1 MAGCDIVTQRSRTRL
16 RVSRAASAFLALG
29 CAWGLSVGPA
39 AAAGLTVSTGEKLG
53 TLVGMAAD
61 LNHDWYW
68 ITDGSSSTVRSLLAL
83 DRSGKEVHRVAWEPA
98 FHDVEAMSWANGV
111 LYVADIGDKKAR
123 RHGIRVVSPTST
135 TAKQSAYYEWMFTYP
150 DGAHDAKALS
160 VSPKGSFYITTD
172 GPHPAI
178 YRGGPQ
184 VSRTESNPLEKVAD
198 APAGVKDATF
208 LPDGSR
214 MAILTGHEVR
224 IVDAYSW
231 KTVANAAFSGGQA
244 ITTDTTQKTLEIA
257 TSGNKV
263 KGIKFPTTLTSIT
276 PTPSHTPKVK
286 AAAPHANG
294 KPTSKARSGTLIAV
308 MGAVAVA
315 LCAGVITFFY
325 GRSRDTTWRHR

>member
-1 MAGCDIVTQRSRTRL
+1 MSQRFRTR
-16 RVSRAASAFLALG
+16 RRACRSATALLALG

-39 AAAGLTVSTGEKLG
+39 AAAGFTVNTNRKLG
-53 TLVGMAAD
+53 KPVGMAAD
-61 LNHDWYW
+61 LNNDWYW
-68 ITDGSSSTVRSLLAL
+68 ITDGSSSTVRSLLAV
-83 DRSGKEVHRVAWEPA
+83 DKSGKEAHRVTWEPA
-98 FHDVEAMSWANGV
+98 FHDVEALSWAHGV
-111 LYVADIGDKKAR
+111 LYVADIGDKKAQ
-123 RHGIRVVSPTST
+123 RHGIRVMSPTST
-135 TAKQSAYYEWMFTYP
+135 AAKHSTYYEWMFTYP

-160 VSPKGSFYITTD
+160 VSPKGNFYIITD

-214 MAILTGHEVR
+214 LAILTDHEVR

-231 KTVANAAFSGGQA
+231 KTLANAAFSGGQA
-244 ITTDTTQKTLEIA
+244 ITTDTTQKGLEIA

-263 KGIKFPTTLTSIT
+263 RGIKFPTTLTSIT
-276 PTPSHTPKVK
+276 PTRSPSPK
-286 AAAPHANG
+286 ATAGATQASG
-294 KPTSKARSGTLIAV
+294 KPTSKARSGTFIAV
-308 MGAVAVA
+308 MGAVIVA
-315 LCAGVITFFY
+315 LCAGVVTFFH